1 MVKAPKLFN
10 VGGVYRAKKSFMSGR
25 STFVRDELLRFQS
38 DGYSHYD
45 DCFGYTFR
53 SDTDGQTKHWL
64 LDIDQKPDVWCEFFE
79 AAHSLN

>member
-1 MVKAPKLFN
+1 MTAPNLFRA
-10 VGGVYRAKKSFMSGR
+10 GGLYRAKKSFMSGP

-53 SDTDGQTKHWL
+53 SDADGQTKYWL
-64 LDIDQKPDVWCEFFE
+64 LDRDQKPETWCDFFE
-79 AAHSLN
+79 PADPPN